1 MKTSTS
7 FSQAGGQYPTIIVI
21 DIITAIRVGK
31 SLIMTTRD
39 LWHRDFQRVVPELV
53 PVAHLVYFWVMAR

>member
-7 FSQAGGQYPTIIVI
+7 FSQAGGQCPIIIAI

-31 SLIMTTRD
+31 SLIMTTWD

-53 PVAHLVYFWVMAR
+53 PVVGLVCFWVMAR